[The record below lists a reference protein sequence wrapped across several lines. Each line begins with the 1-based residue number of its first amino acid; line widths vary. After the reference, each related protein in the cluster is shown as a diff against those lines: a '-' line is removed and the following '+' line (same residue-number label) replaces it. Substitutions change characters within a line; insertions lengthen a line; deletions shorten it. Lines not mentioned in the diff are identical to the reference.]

1 MFKKLLGT
9 FVVAIS
15 LMFSTAL
22 FADSSMCKHGLKH
35 MLESL
40 QLSDE
45 QKAKIKPIMEQMKST
60 MKATG
65 SQMDALKSKIHE
77 QIHAASMDK
86 DTVNSLIDQ
95 KTALIGS
102 MMKTKVATVHQVL
115 SVLTEEQKTKL
126 HNMMKD
132 AEEKMAQKY
141 KSCHDND

>member
-45 QKAKIKPIMEQMKST
+45 QKAKIKPIIEQMKST